1 MLMDKDN
8 HKQDLIAELTAAR
21 QRIAELEARDAEHQL
36 AEGKLRV
43 QESWDDAILDS
54 LYAGVLLVDPDTFR
68 IVDANAYATTMLGR
82 PKEDLIGHICH
93 AYVCQAAQGSGKV
106 TDLGQRVEPC
116 EALLLRS
123 DGATIPIHKTVTT
136 VVHHGK
142 KLLLE
147 SFVDISAQKKAQRA
161 LELDEI
167 RFEALYNLSQ
177 MLNEPE
183 EYILDYALDA
193 CVRVTD
199 SKIGYLCFVN
209 KEESELT
216 FHAWSKD
223 AMAQCTV
230 QNYPMVYKV
239 SETGLWGEAI
249 RQRRPVITNDYEASA
264 LRRGCPAGHVTLQ
277 RHLNLPVKDKGRIVL
292 LAGVGN
298 KEQEYTDDDVKQ
310 LYLIM
315 DGVWRIIQRKRDEAA
330 LKKALADARRVG
342 AKIEAILRS
351 VADGLIF
358 TDMENRI
365 ILMSASAEV
374 MLGKP
379 LDSVFS
385 QPIAAALEN
394 QHLAEELLAIQSGAK
409 EESLVDLELPGEKE
423 DETRTLQAKP
433 AVVKD
438 GDGMKV
444 GVITLLR
451 DVSQERELD
460 RMKRE
465 FIATAAHELRTPL
478 TAVMGFSEL
487 LLNNN
492 DFDKDQQSKYLSIIH
507 KKSEVLGKIVG
518 DLLDLARVDSGRL
531 IQLKKDWADIGSIIG
546 RCTADYQRACPEH
559 HFETVV
565 PEMPL
570 MVFLDDRKLFQVM
583 ENLLGNA
590 VKFSPPEG
598 LIRVVC
604 EVSEADLRISVIDE
618 GVGMNSAQVERVF
631 DKFYRVDASSTA
643 KEGLGLGMAI
653 VKNII
658 EAHGCQIWVDSEVGK
673 GTKVTFTLP
682 GRGLGADL
690 DGGLAQEAWPTMGQ
704 VEDPPGRKFLVDTG
718 AS

>member
-1 MLMDKDN
+1 MPRDKDD

-21 QRIAELEARDAEHQL
+21 ERIAELEAREAEHRL
-36 AEGKLRV
+36 AEQKIKE
-43 QESWDDAILDS
+43 QEAWGNALLDS
-54 LYAGVLLVDPDTFR
+54 LHAGVLLIDPETHR
-68 IVDANAYATTMLGR
+68 IANANAYAIKMIGW
-82 PKEDLIGHICH
+82 PKENLIGHTLDS
-93 AYVCQAAQGSGKV
+93 YVCSVEKGSGSV
-106 TDLGQRVEPC
+106 TDVGEEVDAC
-116 EALLLRS
+116 ESLLLRS
-123 DGATIPIHKTVTT
+123 DGARIPIHKTVTT
-136 VVHHGK
+136 VIHNGR

-147 SFVDISAQKKAQRA
+147 SFVDISAQKMAQRA

-167 RFEALYNLSQ
+167 RFEVLYNLSQ

-183 EYILDYALDA
+183 DYILDYALDT

-230 QNYPMVYKV
+230 QNYPTVYKV

-264 LRRGCPAGHVTLQ
+264 LRRGYPAGHVALQ

-292 LAGVGN
+292 LVGVGN
-298 KEQEYTDDDVKQ
+298 KEQGYTDEDVKQ

-330 LKKALADARRVG
+330 LKKAFADAQRVG
-342 AKIEAILRS
+342 AKIKVILRS

-365 ILMSASAEV
+365 IMMSASAEV

-379 LDSVFS
+379 LAGVFS
-385 QPIAAALEN
+385 LPIAAALKN
-394 QHLAEELLAIQSGAK
+394 QHLAEELFAILSGIK
-409 EESLVDLELPGEKE
+409 EESLVDLVLPGEKE
-423 DETRTLQAKP
+423 DEPRTIQAKP

-438 GDGMKV
+438 GHGMKV

-487 LLNNN
+487 LLNNK
-492 DFDKDQQSKYLSIIH
+492 DFDRDQQSEYLSIIH

-518 DLLDLARVDSGRL
+518 DLLDLARVDSGML
-531 IQLKKDWADIGSIIG
+531 IRLKKDWADINSIIG
-546 RCTADYQRACPEH
+546 RCVADYQRTCPDY
-559 HFETVV
+559 HFEAVV
-565 PEMPL
+565 PGRSL

-590 VKFSPPEG
+590 VKFSPPG
-598 LIRVVC
+598 GVIWVVF
-604 EVSEADLRISVIDE
+604 EMTDEDLRISVSDE
-618 GVGMNSAQVERVF
+618 GVGMNSAQTERVF
-631 DKFYRVDASSTA
+631 DKFYRVDASATA

-653 VKNII
+653 VKSII

-682 GRGLGADL
+682 GRGLWENL
-690 DGGLAQEAWPTMGQ
+690 DGGSAQEAWLMDSPIG
-704 VEDPPGRKFLVDTG
+704 
-718 AS
+718 S

>member
-1 MLMDKDN
+1 
-8 HKQDLIAELTAAR
+8 
-21 QRIAELEARDAEHQL
+21 
-36 AEGKLRV
+36 
-43 QESWDDAILDS
+43 
-54 LYAGVLLVDPDTFR
+54 
-68 IVDANAYATTMLGR
+68 
-82 PKEDLIGHICH
+82 
-93 AYVCQAAQGSGKV
+93 
-106 TDLGQRVEPC
+106 
-116 EALLLRS
+116 
-123 DGATIPIHKTVTT
+123 
-136 VVHHGK
+136 
-142 KLLLE
+142 
-147 SFVDISAQKKAQRA
+147 
-161 LELDEI
+161 
-167 RFEALYNLSQ
+167 
-177 MLNEPE
+177 
-183 EYILDYALDA
+183 
-193 CVRVTD
+193 
-199 SKIGYLCFVN
+199 
-209 KEESELT
+209 
-216 FHAWSKD
+216 
-223 AMAQCTV
+223 
-230 QNYPMVYKV
+230 
-239 SETGLWGEAI
+239 
-249 RQRRPVITNDYEASA
+249 
-264 LRRGCPAGHVTLQ
+264 
-277 RHLNLPVKDKGRIVL
+277 
-292 LAGVGN
+292 
-298 KEQEYTDDDVKQ
+298 
-310 LYLIM
+310 M

-604 EVSEADLRISVIDE
+604 EVSEADLRISVSDE
-618 GVGMNSAQVERVF
+618 GVGMSSAQVERVF

-704 VEDPPGRKFLVDTG
+704 M
-718 AS
+718 